1 MSHFT
6 EVKTQIKN
14 LEFFKKALKELGF
27 DFVCDLDS
35 LTIENFFG
43 DKTSVELLIKTGT
56 KYDIGLRLKEDN
68 TYELVADWE
77 LLEKMKYDTKKVQET
92 LLQKYSYITVKD
104 SLEQQ
109 GYEVDEEVVDEEGNI
124 ELVVAQW

>member
-43 DKTSVELLIKTGT
+43 DKTPVELLIKTGT